1 MKQSTQTWS
10 QYLNNKNVRPKTY
23 NVTLRRNR
31 SGEFEVVGGGAYMEH
46 NTGGSVE
53 LVRVDARDLARAIR
67 NNGVVAK

>member
-1 MKQSTQTWS
+1 MKKDNESWS
-10 QYLNNKNVRPKTY
+10 QYLNNKNVRPKTF
-23 NVTLRRNR
+23 NVTLQRNR
-31 SGEFEVVGGGAYMEH
+31 TGEFEVVGGGAFMEH

>member
-1 MKQSTQTWS
+1 MKKTNETWS

-23 NVTLRRNR
+23 NVTLQRNR

-67 NNGVVAK
+67 NSGVVAK

>member
-1 MKQSTQTWS
+1 MKKSNETWS
-10 QYLNNKNVRPKTY
+10 SYLANPNVRPKTY

-31 SGEFEVVGGGAYMEH
+31 NGEFEVVGGGAFMEH

-67 NNGVVAK
+67 NNGVTSK